1 MAFLRQQKGLMP
13 LFICGF
19 GGSIFVTCYI
29 ARLLLLLTMM
39 VVTMMMVV
47 IMMMMV
53 LWRVVVMV

>member
-29 ARLLLLLTMM
+29 ARLLLPLTM
-39 VVTMMMVV
+39 VVV

-53 LWRVVVMV
+53 VWRVVVMV